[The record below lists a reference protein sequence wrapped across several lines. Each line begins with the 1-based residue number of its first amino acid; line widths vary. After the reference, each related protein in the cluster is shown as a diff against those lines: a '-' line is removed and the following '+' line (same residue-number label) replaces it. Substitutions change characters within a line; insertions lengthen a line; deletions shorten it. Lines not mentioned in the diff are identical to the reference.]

1 LVSIRFEHDQDYG
14 SILVL
19 RVDISAKR
27 ALRLWLELVRRFPG
41 KNIIVEWSG
50 RNDVS
55 EDELIDYLVE
65 IALASGHRPIAL
77 SGFSSVEA
85 VDDARLIT

>member
-1 LVSIRFEHDQDYG
+1 MVSIRFEHDPDYG
-14 SILVL
+14 SIIVL
-19 RVDISAKR
+19 RVDASARR

-41 KNIIVEWSG
+41 RNIVIEWTG

-77 SGFSSVEA
+77 PGFSSVEA
-85 VDDARLIT
+85 VGEGRLDT

>member
-1 LVSIRFEHDQDYG
+1 MVSVRFEHDPDYG
-14 SILVL
+14 SIMVL

-41 KNIIVEWSG
+41 KNIVIEWTG
-50 RNDVS
+50 ENDVG

-77 SGFSSVEA
+77 PGFSSVEA
-85 VDDARLIT
+85 VDEARLIT

>member
-1 LVSIRFEHDQDYG
+1 MVSVRFEHDPDYG
-14 SILVL
+14 SIMVL

-55 EDELIDYLVE
+55 EDELIDYLVK
-65 IALASGHRPIAL
+65 IALASGHKPIAL
-77 SGFSSVEA
+77 PGFSSGEA
-85 VDDARLIT
+85 VDEARLIT

>member
-1 LVSIRFEHDQDYG
+1 VVAVRVEHDPDYG

-41 KNIIVEWSG
+41 RNIVIEWSG

-55 EDELIDYLVE
+55 EDELIDYLVK
-65 IALASGHRPIAL
+65 IALATGHKPVAL
-77 SGFSSVEA
+77 PGFDAVEA
-85 VDDARLIT
+85 VGEGR